1 MSHTANGFHAMP
13 QIDAVSPGLRDTI
26 EQLLESIPVDTGGG
40 ASPLKALVLADL
52 IITQRLQCVV
62 EIGVYRGRLLLPL
75 ALTAKSQGAGE
86 VIGIDPYSAQAA
98 EQHDEHASP
107 LDLKAWPHAID
118 WDGLYAQINRAI
130 ADNGAERW
138 CRVMRTCSEDSA
150 HQFPTGT
157 IDLLHIDGNHDQ
169 ASVIRD
175 VELYVPKVKV
185 GGYVVLDDTSW
196 ASVWPVYR
204 QLQAT
209 HELVF
214 HLFDCH
220 GISMDGMGGND
231 FAIFRIL
238 D

>member
-1 MSHTANGFHAMP
+1 MP
-13 QIDAVSPGLRDTI
+13 QIDAVSPGLRDAI
-26 EQLLESIPVDTGGG
+26 EQLLDSIPADAGGG
-40 ASPLKALVLADL
+40 ASSLKALVLSDL
-52 IITQRLQCVV
+52 MITQRLQSVV

-75 ALTAKSQGAGE
+75 ALTAMSQGAGE
-86 VIGIDPYSAQAA
+86 VIGIDPYTAQAA

-107 LDLKAWPHAID
+107 LDLETWPHGID
-118 WDGLYAQINRAI
+118 WDGLYAQVNLAI
-130 ADNGAERW
+130 ANHGLERW
-138 CRVMRTCSEDSA
+138 CRVLRTRSEDSA
-150 HQFPTGT
+150 RKFSAGA
-157 IDLLHIDGNHDQ
+157 IDLLHIDGNHDH

-175 VELYVPKVKV
+175 VELYVPKVKI

-214 HLFDCH
+214 HLFDSR
-220 GISMDGMGGND
+220 GISTGEGGGND